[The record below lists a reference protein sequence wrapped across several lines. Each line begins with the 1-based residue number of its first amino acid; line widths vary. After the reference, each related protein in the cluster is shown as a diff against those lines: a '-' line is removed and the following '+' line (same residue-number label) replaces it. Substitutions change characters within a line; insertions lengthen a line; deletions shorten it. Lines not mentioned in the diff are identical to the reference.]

1 VLHDKFLPL
10 DFSAR
15 VARRGEKRKLMPC
28 QILHTVLVHL
38 EIAATKITTFTNM
51 ALKTGA

>member
-1 VLHDKFLPL
+1 VLHDKCLTL

-15 VARRGEKRKLMPC
+15 VAGRGEKRKLMPC

-38 EIAATKITTFTNM
+38 ETASTKITTFTNM
-51 ALKTGA
+51 ALKTAA